1 MDPKRTDKTQSD
13 RPWCEDYWAISG
25 LNRETC
31 AGCVA
36 AEQDR
41 RCWEVS
47 VSPCCKRPRDY
58 CGGCDVYIAYLR
70 SCGRPQTVEVHTFD
84 GMIMVGDIHVP
95 AGSRLSAVINDPE
108 RDFVTI
114 TNVSIDR
121 QYSAT
126 GSFRPV
132 MMVNR
137 RSISTVE
144 PRDTTVA
151 EDDAQS
157 CHPRFADAGGPAV
170 HDADAPMP
178 QQRKRAS

>member
-1 MDPKRTDKTQSD
+1 MDPRRTNTTQSD
-13 RPWCEDYWAISG
+13 RPWCEDYWAVSG

-31 AGCVA
+31 AGCMA
-36 AEQDR
+36 ADQGR

-47 VSPCCKRPRDY
+47 ASPCCKRPRDY
-58 CGGCDVYIAYLR
+58 CAGCDVYVAYIR

-84 GMIMVGDIHVP
+84 GMIMVGDIYVP

-144 PRDTTVA
+144 PRNATVA
-151 EDDAQS
+151 EEDAQS
-157 CHPRFADAGGPAV
+157 CHPRFPGAGGPAAR
-170 HDADAPMP
+170 DADAPML
-178 QQRKRAS
+178 QQRRRAS